1 MAPGGGLPDAPPLNS
16 SRGRTPRAV
25 TLVAHLVGAS
35 IALGACNY
43 PGWPG
48 ATQPP
53 PIESPTSP
61 PLATL
66 PALRASNCNESMT
79 VLSESG
85 YLDATPAQ
93 PGAALGRTWHVRNS
107 GTCTWTTEYALI
119 PVEGD
124 SFGLDPIPLEASVA
138 PGAETNLQIILTA
151 PSAPGWFSGGW
162 ALQSPEGGLL
172 GAGSRPLRVR
182 VNVGSIPVEPTALVL
197 SMPDQMCSARWM
209 AASPTRT
216 GRLLPCPGY
225 DRDRGGS
232 ITRNDAPRFS
242 TGALDDEPAL
252 ILHPPDEEDS
262 LISGSFPSYAVQPGD
277 QFRVVLGCGADASG
291 CAARFQ
297 LNVREGEKLLP
308 IGEWLVTEA
317 DSPRN
322 LVIDLTFLAGHT
334 VEFVLGVDAD
344 GEGAPDATVW
354 LQPRIVR

>member
-1 MAPGGGLPDAPPLNS
+1 MIRLPAQALCI
-16 SRGRTPRAV
+16 AV
-25 TLVAHLVGAS
+25 
-35 IALGACNY
+35 ALAACNY

-48 ATQPP
+48 ATQPT

-66 PALRASNCNESMT
+66 PASHASDCIEGMT

-93 PGAALGRTWHVRNS
+93 AGATLGRTWHVRNS
-107 GTCTWTTEYALI
+107 GTCAWTTEYALV

-124 SFGLDPIPLEASVA
+124 SFGLDPVPLAESVA
-138 PGAETNLQIILTA
+138 PGEETDLQILLTA
-151 PSAPGWFSGGW
+151 PSNPGLYSGGW
-162 ALQSPEGGLL
+162 ALQSPKGELL

-182 VNVGSIPVEPTALVL
+182 VNVGSLPADPTALVL
-197 SMPDQMCSARWM
+197 SMADQMCSAKWV
-209 AASPTRT
+209 AASPSGP

-225 DRDRGGS
+225 DRDQGGS

-252 ILHPPDEEDS
+252 ILHPPYEEGG
-262 LISGSFPSYAVQPGD
+262 LISGTFPSYAIQAGD
-277 QFRVVLGCGADASG
+277 QFRVILGCSAGASG

-297 LNVREGEKLLP
+297 LNTREGDQLLP
-308 IGEWLVTEA
+308 IAEWFITEA
-317 DSPRN
+317 DPPRN
-322 LVIDLTFLAGHT
+322 LVVDLTFLAGRT
-334 VEFVLGVDAD
+334 VEIVLGVDAD
-344 GEGAPDATVW
+344 GLGAPDTAIW